1 MNASRAVAT
10 PNFQCELSALVS
22 QTIEIMACYE
32 EKHQYQVVSPAL
44 SRLLHRPVEALIG
57 RTNFELA
64 AQPSQSAAMQTYW
77 QQVAETV
84 ATVFKTGEAERKIHG
99 IPTSEELQHYET
111 TYTPL
116 KDDKGQPWKVLS
128 ISRSLAPSPSQSAQP
143 PASESRPQLIETTAH
158 NNCSRPIVGIEM
170 PGLETA
176 SLVDI
181 PTAQLPVEAP
191 CSQAMACEQGAG
203 ATTQS
208 KRITPKA
215 IASAHQMAEFLK
227 IVLDS
232 IPQYIFWKNQE
243 GVYLGSNQRWADM
256 AGLGNSA
263 QVAGITD
270 DDLPW
275 TQEQKAWY
283 RQCDLQVMETD
294 TPMLRIKQSQ
304 RQANGQLSWRET
316 SKFPLHDAAGNVVGL
331 LGTIEDITERK
342 VAEDLLKQSEA
353 TFRKLAKQGELL
365 NQLSTQI
372 RQSLKIESIQ
382 QITVNE
388 VRQLFSADRALIYRF
403 TPDWNGQ
410 VAVESVAEGQ
420 ASMLGEMGMNSR
432 FHQQHVEHY
441 QQGQVHA
448 IANVSTSN
456 LDPRHKDYLNQL
468 GVKANLVMPIVIKNS
483 LWGLLIA
490 HQCSDQRDWE
500 IDEIDLLRT
509 LAGQVGMAIHQ
520 ANLLTQAKNS
530 ATVAQEKAQQLESAL
545 QTLKQTQGQ
554 LIQTEKMS
562 SLGQMVAGIAHE
574 INNPVNFIHGNLK
587 PVEEYVQ
594 DLLNFL
600 QLYEKHYPNPDTAIQ
615 EAAEEIDLE
624 FVQKDLLK
632 TLLSMRHGTQRIKD
646 IVLSLRNFSRL
657 DEEGCKA
664 IDVHE
669 GIDSTLLILEH
680 RLKAQPERPAISI
693 VKDYGELP
701 QVECYAS
708 QLNQVFMN
716 ILANAIDA
724 LESELIE
731 DPTTEKKPQITLR
744 TEACN
749 SSIVV
754 RLIDNGTG
762 IPEAVR
768 SRMFDPFFTTKP
780 IGKGTGMG
788 MAISYQIVVEKH
800 LGQIEC
806 FSTEGVGTEFVITV
820 PTRLRANCHTP

>member
-1 MNASRAVAT
+1 MNASKAVAT

-57 RTNFELA
+57 QTNFELA
-64 AQPSQSAAMQTYW
+64 AQPSQSAAMQAYW

-116 KDDKGQPWKVLS
+116 KDDRGQPWKVLS
-128 ISRSLAPSPSQSAQP
+128 ISRSLAPAQDPQP
-143 PASESRPQLIETTAH
+143 PASESRPQPIEFQPQPIETTAH
-158 NNCSRPIVGIEM
+158 TSCPIPIVGIEM

-181 PTAQLPVEAP
+181 PTAQRPVEAP
-191 CSQAMACEQGAG
+191 CSQAIASEQDAG

-256 AGLGNSA
+256 AGLGDSA

-331 LGTIEDITERK
+331 LGTIEDISERT

-365 NQLSTQI
+365 NQLSTQQ

-388 VRQLFSADRALIYRF
+388 VRQLFSTDRAMIYSY
-403 TPDWNGQ
+403 TPD
-410 VAVESVAEGQ
+410 
-420 ASMLGEMGMNSR
+420 
-432 FHQQHVEHY
+432 
-441 QQGQVHA
+441 
-448 IANVSTSN
+448 
-456 LDPRHKDYLNQL
+456 
-468 GVKANLVMPIVIKNS
+468 
-483 LWGLLIA
+483 
-490 HQCSDQRDWE
+490 
-500 IDEIDLLRT
+500 
-509 LAGQVGMAIHQ
+509 
-520 ANLLTQAKNS
+520 
-530 ATVAQEKAQQLESAL
+530 
-545 QTLKQTQGQ
+545 
-554 LIQTEKMS
+554 
-562 SLGQMVAGIAHE
+562 
-574 INNPVNFIHGNLK
+574 
-587 PVEEYVQ
+587 
-594 DLLNFL
+594 
-600 QLYEKHYPNPDTAIQ
+600 
-615 EAAEEIDLE
+615 
-624 FVQKDLLK
+624 
-632 TLLSMRHGTQRIKD
+632 
-646 IVLSLRNFSRL
+646 
-657 DEEGCKA
+657 
-664 IDVHE
+664 
-669 GIDSTLLILEH
+669 
-680 RLKAQPERPAISI
+680 
-693 VKDYGELP
+693 
-701 QVECYAS
+701 
-708 QLNQVFMN
+708 
-716 ILANAIDA
+716 
-724 LESELIE
+724 
-731 DPTTEKKPQITLR
+731 
-744 TEACN
+744 
-749 SSIVV
+749 
-754 RLIDNGTG
+754 
-762 IPEAVR
+762 
-768 SRMFDPFFTTKP
+768 
-780 IGKGTGMG
+780 
-788 MAISYQIVVEKH
+788 
-800 LGQIEC
+800 
-806 FSTEGVGTEFVITV
+806 
-820 PTRLRANCHTP
+820 